1 MNGVTYVLGVFFIC
15 VVYVGAYAVLNVYSR
30 DRVMNDIITAID
42 ERDAAAL
49 EGRVQFDAL
58 AVSVKERLQGKVSD
72 LSIVDHYAQPDFIE
86 PLFSM
91 KERHFPDYKAKDFV
105 RDFAFDGPFRFS
117 VMMGYP
123 KKEGSGGI
131 TTLNESI
138 SQVLVF
144 FRLEG
149 WTWKIYKADMPDFL
163 VPKYKFTLEQV
174 IARYGVLPASAA
186 E

>member
-1 MNGVTYVLGVFFIC
+1 MNFMTYVLGVFFIC

-30 DRVMNDIITAID
+30 DRVMNEIINAID
-42 ERDAAAL
+42 ERDAQAL
-49 EGRVQFDAL
+49 EGRIQFDVL
-58 AVSVKERLQGKVSD
+58 ASSVKERLQGKVND
-72 LSIVDHYAQPDFIE
+72 LSIVDHYAQPEFIE

-91 KERHFPDYKAKDFV
+91 KERHFPDYEAKDFV

-123 KKEGSGGI
+123 KKEGSGEI

-138 SQVLVF
+138 SQVLLF

-163 VPKYKFTLEQV
+163 IPKNKFAPEQV
-174 IARYGVLPASAA
+174 IARYGAA
-186 E
+186 PLAE